1 MNDFQVRKQQKQ
13 QSMATK
19 VTEQKVSENIP
30 DRQRTPAQSMEE
42 KCILSL
48 IQAVK
53 LLKCTLTLPLNNFMK
68 DWHCGS

>member
-42 KCILSL
+42 KCREI
-48 IQAVK
+48 IEMYPDI
-53 LLKCTLTLPLNNFMK
+53 TTE
-68 DWHCGS
+68 